1 MSQYDLLIAALN
13 TRARFAVSAPLRILS
28 VLGDLAGF
36 FTNLY
41 NDLIFFSL
49 AMSTF
54 FFAWAALLFGA
65 SGTSGNERTR
75 QHAMTSLYA
84 ALVGLALAIL
94 AGTIASLISGAAIG
108 Q

>member
-1 MSQYDLLIAALN
+1 MSQVDLLIVALN
-13 TRARFAVSAPLRILS
+13 MHTRLAVPAPLRILF

-41 NDLIFFSL
+41 NDLIVFAL

-94 AGTIASLISGAAIG
+94 AGTIASLISGAATG

>member
-1 MSQYDLLIAALN
+1 MPQYDLLIAALDSH
-13 TRARFAVSAPLRILS
+13 ARFTGPAPLRMLF
-28 VLGDLAGF
+28 VLGDLIGF

-41 NDLIFFSL
+41 NDLIFFAL

-54 FFAWAALLFGA
+54 FFAWAALLYGA

-75 QHAMTSLYA
+75 QHAMSALYA

-94 AGTIASLISGAAIG
+94 AGTIAGLVSGAATG